1 MTDRPYPLLRA
12 MAEVIVRD
20 GGGINRARSFADF
33 SKDLEEVLRPLDPVD
48 LNNLEVWIGSLSEQD
63 RESLAIGEESDM
75 AAVLREAPDT
85 PFAADLL
92 IAFSEL

>member
-20 GGGINRARSFADF
+20 GGGINRARTFHDF
-33 SKDLEEVLRPLDPVD
+33 SKDLDEVLRPLDPID
-48 LNNLEVWIGSLSEQD
+48 LNNMEVWVGSLSAFD
-63 RESLAIGEESDM
+63 RESLAIGEETDM